1 MSSSKHGSL
10 LATHSEFEN
19 SNNHWCSFVS
29 CCLMNHQNNWNV
41 QVKSYTFLERT
52 YPKFVFSENFQNKN
66 SHLPCQG
73 TTIDGFQN
81 WNVNFDPSGT
91 PLVIFWRFS
100 EKYEF
105 SILKIPES
113 KNISLSYVGSMTS
126 IFKKLFL

>member
-1 MSSSKHGSL
+1 MKPAQHDKS
-10 LATHSEFEN
+10 LATHPEFEKFNNCYDHFVRCYLRIHRN
-19 SNNHWCSFVS
+19 SWK
-29 CCLMNHQNNWNV
+29 V
-41 QVKSYTFLERT
+41 QVKSHTFLERT

-66 SHLPCQG
+66 SHLPFPW

-81 WNVNFDPSGT
+81 WNFNFDPSGT

-105 SILKIPES
+105 SILEIPES

-126 IFKKLFL
+126 IFKKIFL